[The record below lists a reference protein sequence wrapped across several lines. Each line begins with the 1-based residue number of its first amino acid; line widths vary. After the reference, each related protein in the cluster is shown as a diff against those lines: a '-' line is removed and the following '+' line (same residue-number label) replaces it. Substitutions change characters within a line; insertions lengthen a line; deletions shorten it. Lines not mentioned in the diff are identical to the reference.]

1 MNAVQGVLGRILFER
16 QAKGKTGIQLAED
29 LERSGRELMARFQS
43 AAETE
48 RNHRVVTHIIG
59 IEKWCQL
66 RVQVAQGAPF
76 RDEEYTVHRP
86 PQNTSWADLR
96 AMFEQTRRESVALAR
111 SLSTT
116 QLTQKVRHNMY
127 GEITTGAW
135 IRYIYLHGN
144 LESRRLR

>member
-1 MNAVQGVLGRILFER
+1 MNAVQGLLGRLLFER
-16 QAKGKTGIQLAED
+16 QAKGKTGIQFAED

-48 RNHRVVTHIIG
+48 RNHGVLTHIIG
-59 IEKWCQL
+59 IEKWCQF
-66 RVQVAQGAPF
+66 RAQVAQGAPF
-76 RDEEYTVHRP
+76 REEEYTLHRP
-86 PQNTSWADLR
+86 PRNTSWADLR

-111 SLSTT
+111 GLSSA

-135 IRYIYLHGN
+135 MRYIYLHGN
-144 LESRRLR
+144 LEARRLR